1 MIMPTRAFRI
11 VAIIITALC
20 IYACSH
26 PIEIVGEGDVISAS
40 GNRNCYLEDFQAGQ
54 DNCSKNYVDGAYQ
67 ETYYAKPRTGWQFD
81 HWGNE
86 YCPDAAPPNY
96 DCSFDVAAAVVRDFW
111 GQTMPPL
118 QAVFTPITGTKDF
131 YYTGHYQAQSGP
143 APPGRCPA
151 GHTLT
156 NWRSDGQALD
166 MEKIVVTGS
175 HCLNSLDFSFVAGQ
189 GLMTYSNGDTLTS
202 TYAGTTTILPP
213 TYAHWYLVST
223 VTGGTGRFEG
233 ATGTIYD
240 TGLLDIATHGG
251 PEAMVGKLN
260 Y

>member
-1 MIMPTRAFRI
+1 MPIRAFKI
-11 VAIIITALC
+11 LAIIIAALC